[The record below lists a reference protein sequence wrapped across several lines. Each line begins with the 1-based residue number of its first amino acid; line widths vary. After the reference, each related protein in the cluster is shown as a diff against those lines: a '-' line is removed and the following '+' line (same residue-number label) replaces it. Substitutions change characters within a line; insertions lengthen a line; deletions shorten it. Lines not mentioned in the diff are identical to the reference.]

1 VRIIQVQLNC
11 STEQEYYRILGNLL
25 VAQKLLNEYLSTVND
40 EGIGPEGYAEEWMDN
55 FEVDEVMRDEVLNM
69 FVCAL
74 MAIARTEDG

>member
-25 VAQKLLNEYLSTVND
+25 VAQKLLTVND